1 MKTLVI
7 NDNILPHDIDAFV
20 ACIGFFDGI
29 HLGHQALL
37 RKTISIAKDKGLK
50 SGMITFFP
58 HPSAVLQHKQVM
70 YLTPTALKQNLLD
83 AFGLDYLIIVNFTT
97 EFSKQSGSA
106 FIEDTLCKLP
116 LKHLVVGFDFRFGF
130 QGKGDVQLLTQS
142 QSCFEVSVIEQISD
156 QYNKISST
164 LIKSLI
170 SNGEVELAHQYLSRP
185 HQVRGHVIQGN
196 QRGRTIG
203 YPTANIDVFDDV
215 TIPSKG
221 VYIAN
226 VTIDSNVYQSMVN
239 IGHNPTFNAKHNV
252 SIEAYIL
259 DFSETIY
266 GKMITIHFLKRIRDE
281 KKFDS
286 IQELIT
292 QLDNDKQETIDYF
305 SDVSGFRLK

>member
-7 NDNILPHDIDAFV
+7 NDSILPQDIDAFV

-37 RKTISIAKDKGLK
+37 EKTLSIAKDNGLK
-50 SGMITFFP
+50 SAMITFFP
-58 HPSAVLQHKQVM
+58 HPTTVLQHKQVM
-70 YLTPTALKQNLLD
+70 YLTPTSLKQNLLE
-83 AFGLDYLIIVNFTT
+83 AYGLDYLIIVNFTT
-97 EFSKQSGSA
+97 QFSKQSGMV
-106 FIEDTLCKLP
+106 FIEDVLCQLP
-116 LKHLVVGFDFRFGF
+116 LKHLIVGFDFRFGF
-130 QGKGDVQLLTQS
+130 QGKGDVHLLVHS
-142 QSCFEVSVIEQISD
+142 QSCFSVSVIEQISD
-156 QYNKISST
+156 QFNKISST

-170 SNGEVELAHQYLSRP
+170 ANGEVELAHQYLTRP
-185 HQVRGHVIQGN
+185 HQVKGHVIKGN

-215 TIPSKG
+215 VIPTKG

-226 VTIDSNVYQSMVN
+226 VMIDSIIYHSMVN

-281 KKFDS
+281 KKFNT
-286 IQELIT
+286 IQELIA
-292 QLDNDKQETIDYF
+292 QLDRDKQETIRFF
-305 SDVSGFRLK
+305 SNENEIKSK